1 MFDIGRSQVQNLE
14 MSQIQNTVESQIQ
27 DMEMSHNRG

>member
-27 DMEMSHNRG
+27 DMEKAI